1 MKTLI
6 ILSHPDIENGVFNKK
21 LRNEVLKNTSYVQI
35 HELYKVYTGFDFD
48 IKKEQKLLESYEK
61 IIFQFPLYWYSCPP
75 LLKKYFDD
83 IFEHGWAY
91 GSNADK
97 LKGKIFGLCISAGGS
112 KQDFDKSGEVG
123 FSMEEILTPFK
134 ATAKFVG
141 AKFMNSFITFEVEPQ
156 MSEEKLKTQA
166 KEYLEYLKK

>member
-6 ILSHPDIENGVFNKK
+6 ILSHPDIENGIFNKK
-21 LRNEVLKNTSYVQI
+21 LRNEVQKNASEVKI
-35 HELYKVYTGFDFD
+35 HELYKVYKDYTFD

-83 IFEHGWAY
+83 IFEYGWAY
-91 GSNADK
+91 GDNADK
-97 LKGKIFGLCISAGGS
+97 LKGKIFGLCISAAG
-112 KQDFDKSGEVG
+112 KEYDFDKSGEVG
-123 FSMEEILTPFK
+123 FSMKEVLIPFE

-141 AKFMNSFITFEVEPQ
+141 AKFIDSFITFEVESQ
-156 MSEEKLKTQA
+156 ISEEKLQTRA